1 MDEKN
6 ISQAVITRLPR
17 YYRFLGEMK
26 DKGVDR
32 ISSQELADI
41 MNATASQ
48 IRQDFNNFGGF
59 GQQGYGYNV
68 ELLYKEI
75 GKILGLDRQHHMV
88 LIGSGN
94 LGHCLANYVNFERR
108 GFIFDGCFDSDP
120 KLIGKSIRGIEIMP
134 MEQMEEF
141 IKENNIDM
149 AVITIPKSGAV
160 EVADRLVKCGIKAIW
175 NFAHVDLEVPDD
187 VTVESVHLSESL
199 MRLSYN
205 RTNNIL
211 R

>member
-1 MDEKN
+1 MDKD

-17 YYRFLGEMK
+17 YYRYLGELK
-26 DKGVDR
+26 DKGIER
-32 ISSQELADI
+32 ISSQELASL

-75 GKILGLDRQHHMV
+75 GNILGLDIQHHMI

-108 GFIFDGCFDSDP
+108 GFIFEGCFDNNP
-120 KLIGKSIRGIEIMP
+120 EVIGQDIRGIPIMP
-134 MEQMEEF
+134 MEELEQF
-141 IKENNIDM
+141 VYDNNIDM
-149 AVITIPKSGAV
+149 AVITIPKAGAV
-160 EVADRLVKCGIKAIW
+160 EVANQLVKCGIKAIW
-175 NFAHVDLEVPDD
+175 NFAHIDLEVPSD
-187 VTVESVHLSESL
+187 VIVENVHLSESL
-199 MRLSYN
+199 MKLSYN
-205 RTNNIL
+205 WNHSKE
-211 R
+211 